1 MGGQAT
7 IRQLEPCESCGD
19 DTAAGTAL
27 YAGRREATAAKGRRL
42 FLCEPCAERVV
53 AARRGAPMSEEDRRK
68 LESGAAVFGSF
79 APGGH

>member
-1 MGGQAT
+1 M

-27 YAGRREATAAKGRRL
+27 YPGRREATDANGRRI
-42 FLCEPCAERVV
+42 FLCQPCAERVV
-53 AARRGAPMSEEDRRK
+53 AARRGEPLSEEDRRK
-68 LESGAAVFGSF
+68 LERGAAVFGSF

>member
-1 MGGQAT
+1 M
-7 IRQLEPCESCGD
+7 IRQLEHCESCGD
-19 DTAAGTAL
+19 ETAAGTAL
-27 YAGRREATAAKGRRL
+27 YPGRREATDAKGRRV

-68 LESGAAVFGSF
+68 LESGTAVFGSF